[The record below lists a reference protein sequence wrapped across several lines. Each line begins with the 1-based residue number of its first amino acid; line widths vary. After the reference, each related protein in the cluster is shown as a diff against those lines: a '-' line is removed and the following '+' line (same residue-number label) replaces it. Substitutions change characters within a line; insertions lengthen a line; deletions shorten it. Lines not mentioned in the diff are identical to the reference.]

1 MKIMNTLTRKLNLVA
16 KTVATG
22 LLVTLAMGAHA
33 ADRSATASTVA
44 WIGQME
50 VTAPSEVANL
60 GHMEVTATVPTR
72 IADLGSM
79 TVTAVRETA
88 VAQRTESTGETD
100 PARSRSPRAVL
111 VQ

>member
-1 MKIMNTLTRKLNLVA
+1 MNAVNRKLNVVA

-33 ADRSATASTVA
+33 ADRSATAGVA
-44 WIGQME
+44 WLGQME

-60 GHMEVTATVPTR
+60 GHMEVTATAPTR

-79 TVTAVRETA
+79 TVTATRVTA
-88 VAQRTESTGETD
+88 VAQRGRIESTGETD
-100 PARSRSPRAVL
+100 AARARSPRAVL